1 MAAKLVAT
9 QQQFDQ
15 VEAAVLLHPI
25 LADPRNFDL
34 VLATFETDADR
45 DNVCNR
51 LSVSFVKSADA

>member
-1 MAAKLVAT
+1 MAT
-9 QQQFDQ
+9 QQRFDQ
-15 VEAAVLLHPI
+15 VLAAVLLPPI